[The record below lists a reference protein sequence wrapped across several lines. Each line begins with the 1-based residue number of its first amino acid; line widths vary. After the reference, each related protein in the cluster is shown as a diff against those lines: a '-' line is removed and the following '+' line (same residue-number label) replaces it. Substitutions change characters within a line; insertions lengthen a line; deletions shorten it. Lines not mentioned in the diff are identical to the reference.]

1 MADLEKQL
9 RAEAKRLLEER
20 QVDCVIGYE
29 NSDDPLIST
38 PCFITEPKDVERL
51 VLNCFCGNNLT
62 KYLIGRKDK
71 TAVVAKACD
80 VRSVAVLVQE
90 NQVKREDIV
99 IIGVPSLKIVD
110 QKKIFAHLGGREIT
124 KASLKN
130 EVIEIQ
136 GDGFAENLSINDFLQ
151 TGCEVRSDIDTS
163 MFDIVIGD
171 TPSKQETASDDDLI
185 KKIEAMSPDERWD
198 FFKKEFSKCIRCYAC
213 REACPLC
220 YCKSCFVDQSF
231 PTWFS
236 KSTNL
241 SDNMSFH
248 IIRAL
253 HAAGRCTDCGA
264 CFRAC
269 PNGINLRILNKKIA
283 DDVKELF
290 GSEPGLNT
298 KENLPFTAYKPDDPQ
313 DFIK

>member
-9 RAEAKRLLEER
+9 RAEAKRLLEEKR
-20 QVDCVIGYE
+20 VDCVIGYE
-29 NSDDPLIST
+29 NSDDPLITT
-38 PCFITEPKDVERL
+38 PCFITEPNEVERL

-62 KYLIGRKDK
+62 KYLIGRKEK

-80 VRSVAVLVQE
+80 VRSIAVLVQE
-90 NQVKREDIV
+90 NQVKRENVV
-99 IIGVPSLKIVD
+99 IIGVPLLKIID
-110 QKKIFAHLGGREIT
+110 HKKIYARLNEREIT
-124 KASLKN
+124 KVSISDGII
-130 EVIEIQ
+130 EVS
-136 GDGFAENLSINDFLQ
+136 GDGFNVELSIDDFLQ

-171 TPSKQETASDDDLI
+171 TPAQQHTAGDDDLI
-185 KKIEAMSPDERWD
+185 KKIEAMTADERWE

-231 PTWFS
+231 PAWFS

-241 SDNMSFH
+241 SENMSFH

-264 CFRAC
+264 CVRAC
-269 PNGINLRILNKKIA
+269 PNNINLRILNRKIA
-283 DDVKELF
+283 NDVKELF
-290 GSEPGLNT
+290 DSEPGLNT
-298 KENLPFTAYKPDDPQ
+298 KENLPFTAYKPDDPK